1 MGKKKTEDFEK
12 LQKELN
18 SVKELSVQMEN
29 QLKRSVADYHNLEK
43 RVAEGRSELTK
54 WGTGELLA
62 KLLPVLD
69 HLEQALGG
77 ASEEERQSGWFK
89 GAELAVKEL
98 NQVLQSEGL
107 EQIAVDGQFDPNLHE
122 AVDVRE
128 MPPSLDSS
136 GEPKDNKILK
146 VVRKG
151 YTLNGK
157 ILRPSAVVVGRNV
170 IASEEKQSGSE
181 ANIDQ
186 IAASPSAPRNDNG
199 GNT

>member
-29 QLKRSVADYHNLEK
+29 QLKRAVADYHNLEK

-62 KLLPVLD
+62 KLLPTLD

-77 ASEEERQSGWFK
+77 ASEQERQSGWFK
-89 GAELAVKEL
+89 GVELAVKEL

-107 EQIAVDGQFDPNLHE
+107 DQIAADGQFDPNLHE
-122 AVDVRE
+122 ALDLRE
-128 MPPSLDSS
+128 
-136 GEPKDNKILK
+136 GEDNKILE
-146 VVRKG
+146 VVRRG
-151 YTLNGK
+151 YILNGK
-157 ILRPSAVVVGRNV
+157 V
-170 IASEEKQSGSE
+170 
-181 ANIDQ
+181 
-186 IAASPSAPRNDNG
+186 
-199 GNT
+199 